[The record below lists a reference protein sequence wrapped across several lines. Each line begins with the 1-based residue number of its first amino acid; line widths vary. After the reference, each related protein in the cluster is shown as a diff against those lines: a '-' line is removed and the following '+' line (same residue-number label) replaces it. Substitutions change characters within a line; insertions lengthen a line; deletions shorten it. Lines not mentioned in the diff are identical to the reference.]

1 MTIRQQQ
8 QEDWYKGW
16 PRNISLLPVE
26 KGAKKGSF
34 SNIRISSTSPSDI
47 KMIVGTSKR
56 KPFGG
61 KIKIKDKQ
69 RSSVIVHS
77 YDDGMLKA
85 FLNAIIRADYGQ
97 KMTFERVAVQ
107 EGEEDVSDLDE
118 ATMGGAAMGAH
129 MQLGSAFMQRP
140 RSMIPYNQ
148 WAETDTDDLSSVTTG
163 PLVSAFEPF
172 SVRDMMRIDEYNLD
186 DLEKAER
193 GQLPFG
199 FHHDPPAKQKS
210 FLRHWMKPSNFK
222 KLNKEQ
228 QETYKKEAIRQ
239 GVIKSDVQQAGEP
252 IDEMEYAKFYK
263 PKAPKKSKWG
273 DPGVD
278 WAWGGKT
285 AFHPKDDQLAV
296 KNAPKMLKSLSEKQK
311 AVLKKKFP
319 GYWKAMNAAAKGMK
333 AYRDYIASISDPNT
347 GMHGKGA
354 DARKEF
360 NQAETFWG
368 NARVGEVRWGGRM
381 MEEKTRKQ
389 RSIENKKRFAKLSP
403 EQKAATKGDKPFHP
417 DVKEDDDLDES
428 RDSYGQAPSLG
439 EIFTPERAARAG
451 DFLSKWM
458 KKGREAQAK
467 KAKKAK
473 KHEGL
478 DEEKTRKQRSAENKA
493 RFAKMS
499 PKEKAATK
507 GDAPFHPDVKEDEEL
522 VEGFNPTKFAKGL
535 AMHIMTGPM
544 KGKLPSS
551 KVIWLSS
558 VAAAFVKKNEAMIR
572 KQLEAGTLDPKAFMA
587 SFKKYAEN
595 AAKKAEEAPV
605 SAAVLREAR
614 PNPKTHPK
622 MKGNINS
629 PAFKAHVGDSDDS
642 EKPYHKGKGIQKE
655 GEEKWI
661 AGAIKRPGALKKKI
675 EKRTKKGTIP
685 ADELKKAAK
694 KPGRTGQQ
702 ARLAQTLRKLNK

>member
-1 MTIRQQQ
+1 VTIRQQQ

-148 WAETDTDDLSSVTTG
+148 WAETDDDDLSAVSSG
-163 PLVSAFEPF
+163 PSISAFQPF
-172 SVRDMMRIDEYNLD
+172 SMRDMLRLD
-186 DLEKAER
+186 D
-193 GQLPFG
+193 
-199 FHHDPPAKQKS
+199 
-210 FLRHWMKPSNFK
+210 
-222 KLNKEQ
+222 EQ
-228 QETYKKEAIRQ
+228 Q
-239 GVIKSDVQQAGEP
+239 DGEP
-252 IDEMEYAKFYK
+252 LD
-263 PKAPKKSKWG
+263 
-273 DPGVD
+273 
-278 WAWGGKT
+278 
-285 AFHPKDDQLAV
+285 
-296 KNAPKMLKSLSEKQK
+296 
-311 AVLKKKFP
+311 
-319 GYWKAMNAAAKGMK
+319 
-333 AYRDYIASISDPNT
+333 
-347 GMHGKGA
+347 
-354 DARKEF
+354 
-360 NQAETFWG
+360 
-368 NARVGEVRWGGRM
+368 
-381 MEEKTRKQ
+381 
-389 RSIENKKRFAKLSP
+389 
-403 EQKAATKGDKPFHP
+403 
-417 DVKEDDDLDES
+417 EDDGDEAVEES

-451 DFLSKWM
+451 DFLAKWM
-458 KKGREAQAK
+458 KKQPPK
-467 KAKKAK
+467 KDKK
-473 KHEGL
+473 KHEEL
-478 DEEKTRKQRSAENKA
+478 AEDKTRAQRKKENKA
-493 RFAKMS
+493 RFAKLS
-499 PKEKAATK
+499 PAEKAATK
-507 GDAPFHPDVKEDEEL
+507 GDAPFHPDVKEDEETLAEEKKALLKRYLSNEDSNRHSENYLLLAKAYGTPAQVKKVQAILKRNKAQGHTSKADNDWMYKNINPYYKRL
-522 VEGFNPTKFAKGL
+522 VRDAKTEDEVVGASALREGKTRKQRSAENKARFAKLSPEQKAATKGDKPFHPEAKSEDEELAEAFNPTKFAKGL
-535 AMHIMTGPM
+535 ATHIMTGPM

-551 KVIWLSS
+551 KVVWLSS

-572 KQLEAGTLDPKAFMA
+572 KQLEAGTLDPKKFMA

-595 AAKKAEEAPV
+595 AAKKSEEAPV

-622 MKGNINS
+622 MKHHVNS
-629 PAFKAHVGDSDDS
+629 PKFKAHVGDSDDS
-642 EKPYHKGKGIQKE
+642 EPPYHKGKGIQKE